1 MEIKPVMSRH
11 VAGVGYD
18 PESQTLQ
25 VAFNSGSQYVYKNV
39 PQETYEAMLQADS
52 VGSFHALQ
60 IRSKF
65 PFEKVTTDAVQ
76 E

>member
-18 PESQTLQ
+18 PESQSLSVVFHT
-25 VAFNSGSQYVYKNV
+25 GSQYVYKNV
-39 PQETYEAMLQADS
+39 PQETYDAMLEAES

-65 PFEKVTTDAVQ
+65 PFEKVTNDPGPA
-76 E
+76 